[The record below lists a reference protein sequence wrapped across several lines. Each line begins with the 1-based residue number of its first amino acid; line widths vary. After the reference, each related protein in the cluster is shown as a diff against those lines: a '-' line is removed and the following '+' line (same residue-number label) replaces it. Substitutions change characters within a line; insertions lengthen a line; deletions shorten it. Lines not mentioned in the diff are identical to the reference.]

1 MGTVGLDIIA
11 VDPFVQLNGVC
22 WMEETQSFVPLLIV
36 VALAFFVPLILS
48 RFRRLSLPV
57 VVGEILAGIVVGDSG
72 LKLVGHDP
80 MLEILSLLGFAYLMF
95 LSGLEVNFDAV
106 LPQPGTWQGSWKERV
121 NNPLSLGVLTFV
133 LTIGLALMAAW
144 GLKLLGA
151 ADDPYLMALILS
163 TTSLGLVMPV
173 LKERGLTNQPYGQS
187 LLVAAVIADFATM
200 LLVSIYVLLHTH
212 GLSLNL
218 LLIFILF
225 GVFATA
231 YRMARL
237 AHRRFPG
244 LNLLEN
250 LSEATAQ
257 IDVRGAFAI
266 ALAFI
271 ALAQGLGVEMILGAF
286 LGGALISLLA
296 DKKSTDLYHRLDI
309 IGYAFFIPIFFIMV
323 GVRFDLAAV
332 LDSSRTLLLVP
343 LLLVLAYVVK
353 LAAASPF
360 RINHSWRATLASGVL
375 LSSHL
380 SLEIAVAAIGLQLG
394 VIDQATNSAIV
405 LMAVVTCTVS
415 PLIFNRIV
423 PAVTAAH
430 RKFVIVGAGRLPRLL
445 AKRIASHGEKVV
457 MLDCD
462 PDRAPAVAE
471 LGVAFAEGDATEP
484 ATWQALDPGTIRAVA
499 VLLPEDDTN
508 LAVSRLLREE
518 FSIDQVVARV
528 HDATQTKPFT
538 DLDVDVVNP
547 SLSAVVEMEYLLLYP
562 SVSSLIGDL
571 EDDYDI
577 AEVRLGCP
585 DMTGRPLRDIQFPEG
600 VTVVL
605 VRRNGDVIFPRG
617 HTVLQ
622 VGDHLTLMGS
632 LEAVRELSLLCE

>member
-1 MGTVGLDIIA
+1 
-11 VDPFVQLNGVC
+11 
-22 WMEETQSFVPLLIV
+22 MEETQSFVPLLIV
-36 VALAFFVPLILS
+36 VALAFFVPLVLS
-48 RFRRLSLPV
+48 RFKRLSLPV

-106 LPQPGTWQGSWKERV
+106 LPQPGTWQGSWRERID
-121 NNPLSLGVLTFV
+121 NPLSLGILTFAV
-133 LTIGLALMAAW
+133 TIALAFLAACGLGILD
-144 GLKLLGA
+144 A
-151 ADDPYLMALILS
+151 ADDRYLMALILS

-173 LKERGLTNQPYGQS
+173 LKERGFTKQPYGQA
-187 LLVAAVIADFATM
+187 LLVAAVTADFATM
-200 LLVSIYVLLHTH
+200 LLVSIYVVLHTQ
-212 GLSLNL
+212 GLSLDL
-218 LLIFILF
+218 LLILILF
-225 GVFATA
+225 GAFGTA

-237 AHRRFPG
+237 ADRRFPG
-244 LNLLEN
+244 WNFLQ
-250 LSEATAQ
+250 SVSQATAQ

-296 DKKSTDLYHRLDI
+296 DRRTSDLHHRLDV

-323 GVRFDLAAV
+323 GVRFDLASLLA
-332 LDSSRTLLLVP
+332 SPRTLLLVP
-343 LLLVLAYVVK
+343 LILLLAYAIK
-353 LAAASPF
+353 FAAALPYRISYSWRETLAA
-360 RINHSWRATLASGVL
+360 GGL
-375 LSSHL
+375 LSSRL
-380 SLEIAVAAIGLQLG
+380 SLIIAISAIGVNLGSIDSATNAAIIL
-394 VIDQATNSAIV
+394 VAIF
-405 LMAVVTCTVS
+405 TSTVS

-423 PAVTAAH
+423 PRSAAAL
-430 RKFVIVGAGRLPRLL
+430 RRFVIVGAGRLPRLL
-445 AKRIASHGEKVV
+445 ARRIAAHGEEVI
-457 MLDCD
+457 MLDRD

-471 LGVAFAEGDATEP
+471 LGVAFVEGDATEP
-484 ATWQALDPGTIRAVA
+484 ATWQALDPRTIRAVA
-499 VLLPEDDTN
+499 VLLPEDEVN
-508 LAVSRLLREE
+508 LTVSRLLREE
-518 FSIDQVVARV
+518 FGIDQVVARV

-538 DLDVDVVNP
+538 DLDVGVVNP

-562 SVSSLIGDL
+562 SVSSLISDL

-600 VTVVL
+600 ATVVL

-622 VGDHLTLMGS
+622 LGDHVTLMGS